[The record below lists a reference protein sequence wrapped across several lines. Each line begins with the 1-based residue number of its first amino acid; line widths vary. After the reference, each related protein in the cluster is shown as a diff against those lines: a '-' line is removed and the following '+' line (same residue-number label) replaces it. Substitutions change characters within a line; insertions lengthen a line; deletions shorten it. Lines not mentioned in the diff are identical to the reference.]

1 MLKVKEELGWK
12 KIFQNLNEDL
22 TQQFSLPVYS
32 YNLLLEIHKFF
43 ENRDMLRIRL
53 IKVTLESQSPTWKQK
68 AGLNK

>member
-1 MLKVKEELGWK
+1 MDFPKSMIIQTK
-12 KIFQNLNEDL
+12 KPYLNEDL

-53 IKVTLESQSPTWKQK
+53 IKITLESQSPTWKQK

>member
-1 MLKVKEELGWK
+1 MDFPKSMIIQTK
-12 KIFQNLNEDL
+12 KPYLNEDL

>member
-1 MLKVKEELGWK
+1 MDFPRSMIIQTK
-12 KIFQNLNEDL
+12 KPYLNEDL

-43 ENRDMLRIRL
+43 ENQDMLKIRL